1 MRHSGGVLAALIV
14 VLLVMPNPLRAESI
28 YDAGMREAARVR
40 LSQIPTAPVF
50 WRSTRAARLVP
61 IVVGATVGCAAFGTF
76 GYAIGAE
83 YHEEFKG
90 LFGGCAGGALFGAV
104 IGYVVSAR

>member
-1 MRHSGGVLAALIV
+1 MRNSGGVLAALIV
-14 VLLVMPNPLRAESI
+14 VVSVMPNPLKAESI

-50 WRSTRAARLVP
+50 WRTTRAARVVP
-61 IVVGATVGCAAFGTF
+61 IVIGATVGCAAFGTLR
-76 GYAIGAE
+76 YTVGAE
-83 YHEEFKG
+83 YHDEFKG
-90 LFGGCAGGALFGAV
+90 LFGGCAGGAVFGAV